1 VTVGAGST
9 LTRDVPA
16 GALALGRARQL
27 VKENW
32 TPLAPRQ
39 QQQVA
44 G

>member
-9 LTRDVPA
+9 ITRDVPS

-32 TPLAPRQ
+32 PGPA
-39 QQQVA
+39 
-44 G
+44 